1 MHNDEE
7 AGCAASRCPERGEDV
22 VVVTTRHKDM
32 GFRARVVGASG
43 GALCVA
49 LCVLAAAGLDG
60 DGGGVR
66 PSALESVSTP
76 LLVQDEGRM
85 NIHPTSWP
93 QALSLHTL
101 SLTLREE
108 FKAQLSLLTAAAW
121 EKNVL

>member
-1 MHNDEE
+1 MHNYDE

-32 GFRARVVGASG
+32 GFRARVVGVSG

-60 DGGGVR
+60 DGGGAR
-66 PSALESVSTP
+66 PAALESVSTP

-85 NIHPTSWP
+85 NICPTSWP
-93 QALSLHTL
+93 WVLSLHPL
-101 SLTLREE
+101 SLTLR
-108 FKAQLSLLTAAAW
+108 AQF
-121 EKNVL
+121 